1 MSDFSAFQ
9 LQGGADGAFMR
20 HLNAQ
25 RDAKSGGFAKGM
37 SNANIALTLGSAI
50 AGVVVSSFALANAK
64 KLQDA
69 QVAAMVAKGGISE
82 SDAKSLVKGDHKAL
96 FTILL
101 VLASVIL
108 GLCVVEIGFRVAKK
122 IENSKK

>member
-50 AGVVVSSFALANAK
+50 AGVVVSSFALSNAK

-69 QVAAMVAKGGISE
+69 QVAALVAKGVSE
-82 SDAKSLVKGDHKAL
+82 SDAKSTVKSDHKAL